1 MLRAGLG
8 DYKRRAEEKLAALD
22 LTDYR
27 NIHKS
32 YFYRAVV
39 IVVDAVR
46 AFARR
51 YADLAFR
58 TARQEADEARRAELL
73 EMSRILSK
81 VPYGPAESFR
91 EAVQALWLTHL
102 VLQIES
108 NGHSLSYGRMDQYLD
123 PYYEADLA
131 AGRITAAQADELL
144 CNLWLKL
151 SLIHI

>member
-1 MLRAGLG
+1 
-8 DYKRRAEEKLAALD
+8 
-22 LTDYR
+22 
-27 NIHKS
+27 
-32 YFYRAVV
+32 
-39 IVVDAVR
+39 
-46 AFARR
+46 
-51 YADLAFR
+51 
-58 TARQEADEARRAELL
+58 
-73 EMSRILSK
+73 MSRILNK

-144 CNLWLKL
+144 CNLWLKTYTINKIRSWSHTQFSAGSPL
-151 SLIHI
+151 YQNVTTRARPPTGGTRPTR

>member
-1 MLRAGLG
+1 M
-8 DYKRRAEEKLAALD
+8 
-22 LTDYR
+22 
-27 NIHKS
+27 
-32 YFYRAVV
+32 
-39 IVVDAVR
+39 R

-144 CNLWLKL
+144 ATSGSRATRSTRSARGATPSSARAAPSTKT
-151 SLIHI
+151 